1 MVAGFAPVGGTELA
15 VIVQQRYDTAV
26 GPDSILALNLALW
39 GGLAL
44 GLGALVIGLAAHG
57 LRRPIDRR
65 APVAEK

>member
-44 GLGALVIGLAAHG
+44 GLGALIIGLAG
-57 LRRPIDRR
+57 
-65 APVAEK
+65 

>member
-26 GPDSILALNLALW
+26 SPDSILALNLALW

-44 GLGALVIGLAAHG
+44 GLGALIIGLTAQG

-65 APVAEK
+65 APVAEE

>member
-26 GPDSILALNLALW
+26 GPDTILALNLALW
-39 GGLAL
+39 GGVAL
-44 GLGALVIGLAAHG
+44 GLGALVVGVAGYG

-65 APVAEK
+65 ALVAEK